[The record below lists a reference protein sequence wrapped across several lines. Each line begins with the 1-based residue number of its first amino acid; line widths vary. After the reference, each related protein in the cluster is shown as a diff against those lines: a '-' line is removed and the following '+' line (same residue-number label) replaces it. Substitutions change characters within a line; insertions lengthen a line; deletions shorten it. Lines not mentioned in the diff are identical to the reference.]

1 LTAAKFEAES
11 QDMRV
16 MYALVCKVGKEVP
29 GFKFD
34 DYPPMIQHA
43 IDLVPGVVFP
53 NLFAYRM
60 LPVQRVAMQRQV
72 EGLIAKGLVPE
83 SKLPCLHLKR
93 SISMKDVIFG

>member
-1 LTAAKFEAES
+1 
-11 QDMRV
+11 
-16 MYALVCKVGKEVP
+16 
-29 GFKFD
+29 
-34 DYPPMIQHA
+34 MIQHA